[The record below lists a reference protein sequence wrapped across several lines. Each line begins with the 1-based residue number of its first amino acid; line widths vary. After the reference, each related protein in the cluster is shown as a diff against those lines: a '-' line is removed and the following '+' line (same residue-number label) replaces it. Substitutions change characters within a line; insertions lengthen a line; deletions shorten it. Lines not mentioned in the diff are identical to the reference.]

1 MSFHFE
7 QLLDERTALAS
18 SPALKLFCECET
30 FERARHGAPRG
41 GGLGSRHFG
50 ADNLW
55 RFDVRDASH
64 DARFDD
70 DRYLIKDI
78 SHENFHGCHKIHIA

>member
-1 MSFHFE
+1 M
-7 QLLDERTALAS
+7 DERTALAS
-18 SPALKLFCECET
+18 SPALQLFCEFET
-30 FERARHGAPRG
+30 IERARHGAPRG
-41 GGLGSRHFG
+41 GGLGSRRFG
-50 ADNLW
+50 ADNLL
-55 RFDVRDASH
+55 RFDVRDASP